1 MLTTVQILRLDRGMT
16 PAAVAR
22 KAGLSIARY
31 RAIEDGRVIP
41 DHPEVDAIA
50 YALEVRWDELLRA
63 RRLVVDVVPPRS
75 AIAGPASDAT
85 GVVAEPTT
93 TAIPTRRRVRRHY
106 ELPDTAEGSKRR

>member
-22 KAGLSIARY
+22 KAGLPVARY
-31 RAIEDGRVIP
+31 RAIEDGRAIP
-41 DHPEVDAIA
+41 DHAEVDAIA

-75 AIAGPASDAT
+75 AIAGPATDAT
-85 GVVAEPTT
+85 GVMAEPTA
-93 TAIPTRRRVRRHY
+93 TAIPARRRVRRHY
-106 ELPDTAEGSKRR
+106 EPPTAPEAAKGR